1 MAKPLV
7 VIDTN
12 VFISGLRSRRGA
24 SFKLLSMLGEGAFD
38 ISVSVPLVLEYETIA
53 RRQARAL
60 GLDSETID
68 DILDYLCRVALRRE
82 IFFLWRPFLKDPKD
96 DLVLELAVESESEFI
111 ITYNRR
117 DFAGTEKFGIKVLT
131 PKEFLK
137 RLGEIT

>member
-60 GLDSETID
+60 GLDSATID
-68 DILDYLCRVALRRE
+68 DILDYLCQVALRRE

-96 DLVLELAVESESEFI
+96 DLVLELAVESECEFI

-137 RLGEIT
+137 KLGEIT